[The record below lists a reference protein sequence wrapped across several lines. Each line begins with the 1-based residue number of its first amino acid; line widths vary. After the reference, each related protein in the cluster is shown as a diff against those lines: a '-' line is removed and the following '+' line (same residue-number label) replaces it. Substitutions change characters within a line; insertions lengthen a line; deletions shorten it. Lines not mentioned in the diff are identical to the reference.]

1 MTRYKVAIG
10 FLAAAAFGVVLFY
23 VGLHPASGAL
33 GGIVHLL
40 LGWLLP
46 SLAVLAL
53 ALGLAWFVPAP
64 WPARIALALVLSCV
78 LGLNTALMKTSR
90 VFAYAPAIAWQ
101 VDRAILFDGL
111 SDRSVAVKR
120 RPWGPIFAEPFGP
133 RVRLAGDEGCGCF
146 YFLDPTDGLYSD
158 RVTGTLFAV
167 VGRRGAIAPYETFQD
182 PTQEQRDRHI
192 DLNLFERAD
201 TYYAVIDVYDR
212 GTKIARF
219 RHDGLP
225 PEAFEERA
233 GVGRGKFAVNF
244 WANATDLLL
253 HDNVWTR
260 LLGRIAP
267 SYFPEAELQ
276 AFFWKVAGSG

>member
-1 MTRYKVAIG
+1 MSRYKVAIG

-46 SLAVLAL
+46 SLVVFAL
-53 ALGLAWFVPAP
+53 ALGLAWLVPAP

-78 LGLNTALMKTSR
+78 LGLNTALMKISR
-90 VFAYAPAIAWQ
+90 VFAYAPAI
-101 VDRAILFDGL
+101 
-111 SDRSVAVKR
+111 K
-120 RPWGPIFAEPFGP
+120 
-133 RVRLAGDEGCGCF
+133 
-146 YFLDPTDGLYSD
+146 
-158 RVTGTLFAV
+158 
-167 VGRRGAIAPYETFQD
+167 
-182 PTQEQRDRHI
+182 HI
-192 DLNLFERAD
+192 DLNLFKHAD

-212 GTKIARF
+212 GTKIASF

-267 SYFPEAELQ
+267 SYFPESELQ